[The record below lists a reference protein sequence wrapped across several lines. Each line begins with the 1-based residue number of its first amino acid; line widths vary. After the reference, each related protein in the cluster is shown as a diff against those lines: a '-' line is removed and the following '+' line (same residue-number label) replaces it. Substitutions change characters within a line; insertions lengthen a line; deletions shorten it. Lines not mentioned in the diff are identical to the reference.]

1 MAMNVVNIPP
11 LNTAVRRKGQTA
23 TNSGATAVVAA
34 EAGRR
39 IRVLGMIVVSTTANS
54 IKLQS
59 DTTDIT
65 GLFPLAA
72 NGGFTLP
79 FNEHGWCE
87 TASGEALNIN
97 MSAATSTGLQ
107 IVYMVV

>member
-11 LNTAVRRKGQTA
+11 LNTAVRRTA
-23 TNSGATAVVAA
+23 LTTAASGATALVAA

-39 IRVLGMIVVSTTANS
+39 IRVLGIVAITTLANS

-59 DTTDIT
+59 ATTDIS

-72 NGGFTLP
+72 NGGLVLP
-79 FNEHGWCE
+79 YCDHGWVE

-97 MSAATSTGLQ
+97 LSVGTSTGIQ
-107 IVYMVV
+107 VIYMVV